1 MHERRIDLDWLRV
14 LVFAVLIF
22 YHIGMLY
29 VSDWG
34 YHYKSQYQSEFL
46 QNIMLLVNRWRLPL
60 LFLIS
65 GIAIRFYFQKVS
77 LIKFFG
83 MRSLRLLVPLIF
95 AVLVII
101 PPQLYVEMIYKGDL
115 DPIGYLEFIKA
126 FFDLDHPMFEKYPSG
141 IIPHM
146 DVNHMWYIR
155 ELWWFSVY
163 VIILSPLLNSSVL
176 NSIID
181 FLGNKKS
188 PIRILVLPVILL
200 SLLSFWVFP
209 QDSEGYRIA
218 MGFSFLIIGYLLGWN
233 EKLWLIINRNRRL
246 FFYCAFCTYLILIW
260 YFHAVFKQSEAP
272 SQGLGLYLEMLFSYF
287 NRWCWILMILGYA
300 SEYLKKKNKW
310 IGYLNEG
317 VYPYYILHQT
327 ILIVMAYYL
336 TPYSLGGIIEPIV
349 VILVTFIGCGVGYEV
364 IRRFKVTRL
373 LFGLKII

>member
-1 MHERRIDLDWLRV
+1 MVERRIELDWLRV

-34 YHYKSQYQSEFL
+34 YHFKSQYQSEFL
-46 QNIMLLVNRWRLPL
+46 QNLMLLVNRWRLPL

-65 GIAIRFYFQKVS
+65 GIAIRFYLQKTT

-115 DPIGYLEFIKA
+115 EPISYLQFMQA
-126 FFDLDHPMFEKYPSG
+126 FFDLNHPMFEKYQSG
-141 IIPHM
+141 ILPHM
-146 DVNHMWYIR
+146 DVNHLWYIR

-163 VIILSPLLNSSVL
+163 IIVLTPILNSRIIQKMVNYLGTIHSPLRIISIPVIILS
-176 NSIID
+176 
-181 FLGNKKS
+181 
-188 PIRILVLPVILL
+188 LL
-200 SLLSFWVFP
+200 SYFIYP
-209 QDSEGYRIA
+209 TNSEGYRIA
-218 MGFSFLIIGYLLGWN
+218 MGFSFLIVGYLLGWN
-233 EKLWLIINRNRRL
+233 EKLWFIINKYRRL
-246 FFYCAFCTYLILIW
+246 YLYCAFLTYFILIW
-260 YFHAVFKQSEAP
+260 YFQTVVKVSEAP
-272 SQGLGLYLEMLFSYF
+272 SNGLDLYLEMLFSYF

-300 SEYLKKKNKW
+300 SEYLQRKNKW
-310 IGYLNEG
+310 IAYLNQG

-327 ILIVMAYYL
+327 ILIVVAFVL
-336 TPYSLGGIIEPIV
+336 SSYSLGAVIEPII
-349 VILVTFIGCGVGYEV
+349 VILATFIGCAIGYEI
-364 IRRFKVTRL
+364 IRHFKLTRL